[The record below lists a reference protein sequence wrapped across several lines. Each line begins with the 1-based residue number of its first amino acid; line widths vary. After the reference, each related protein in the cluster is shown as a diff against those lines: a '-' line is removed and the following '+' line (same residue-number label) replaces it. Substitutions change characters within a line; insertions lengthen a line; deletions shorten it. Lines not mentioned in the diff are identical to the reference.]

1 MSSGPSRVIPDGTKL
16 RSGIRSGA
24 NPTKVPEWVKSASAP
39 YALTVSIFGGT
50 APAIALFFKQQGR
63 EQRFYYYLSAV
74 TFISPLVYSTM
85 RDTKHETAM
94 DRHE

>member
-1 MSSGPSRVIPDGTKL
+1 MGQIGV
-16 RSGIRSGA
+16 A
-24 NPTKVPEWVKSASAP
+24 AP

-50 APAIALFFKQQGR
+50 APAIALFFKQQGH
-63 EQRFYYYLSAV
+63 EQWFYYYLSAV
-74 TFISPLVYSTM
+74 IFISLLVYSTM